1 MRNKRNQKRRLSVQP
16 LENRYLLASDLL
28 MGPSLPEPVIASP
41 PAEIS
46 MPVSVSSTSSPGG
59 STYLTEQLGSTSGPG
74 GSTYLTE
81 QLSGTA
87 GPGGS
92 TFLTEQIGGSAN
104 PGGDDV

>member
-46 MPVSVSSTSSPGG
+46 MPVSIGANS
-59 STYLTEQLGSTSGPG
+59 
-74 GSTYLTE
+74 
-81 QLSGTA
+81 

-92 TFLTEQIGGSAN
+92 TFLTEQLGGTAGPGGSSF
-104 PGGDDV
+104 